1 MTALKD
7 LTPNFR
13 HVRLHLAREGDHPEG
28 ELDSGYDLLVPLH
41 PDGRLNAE
49 EWMEHEAQ
57 CRVRRFRED
66 EEDRVGALRRRPE
79 GAWYFDYDEEEESDD
94 EIGFRFEAERFVL
107 GEYVS
112 VSSGGEEHTFR
123 VARVEKP

>member
-1 MTALKD
+1 MIEAKD

-13 HVRLHLAREGDHPEG
+13 QVRLHLAREEGHPEG
-28 ELDSGYDLLVPLH
+28 DLDSGYDLLVPLH

-49 EWMEHEAQ
+49 QWEEHEAQ
-57 CRVRRFRED
+57 CRVRRFRKG
-66 EEDRVGALRRRPE
+66 EEDRIGVLRRRPD
-79 GAWYFDYDEEEESDD
+79 GPWYFDYDKEDEADD

-123 VARVEKP
+123 VARVERP